1 MAENDV
7 YTAFAGGFNRLR
19 NYTENDTVLKEHTIN
34 LGYQT
39 DMLAVYECCVF
50 YLNPYRQGGGC
61 SAAEALYK
69 GLPALSINY
78 GDVGVSVG
86 KEFHVRDYDNM
97 FDKVMAMVND
107 PLLFKRAIKMAK
119 ERGKL
124 LTDTAR
130 PFINAM
136 HMIERREAFE

>member
-1 MAENDV
+1 MV
-7 YTAFAGGFNRLR
+7 
-19 NYTENDTVLKEHTIN
+19 IS
-34 LGYQT
+34 
-39 DMLAVYECCVF
+39 LAVLLTVVNE
-50 YLNPYRQGGGC
+50 LLIIP
-61 SAAEALYK
+61 SADATV
-69 GLPALSINY
+69 LPALSINY